1 MASKIGPIDREN
13 LKFSTEELEKI
24 SINNSDTEKNKGEK
38 LKPSRES
45 IESTQSNNEA
55 IERVENPNYHAD
67 TSFMDD
73 MDMMG
78 DGLESMDLDLLEDN
92 AVQPK
97 FNAQAGDWLNLV
109 LASKM
114 SEKESSPTRMS
125 PPKFPKLKLSKNNLW
140 IFLQRL

>member
-1 MASKIGPIDREN
+1 MGN

-24 SINNSDTEKNKGEK
+24 SNKYPNTEKNKGEK

-45 IESTQSNNEA
+45 IESTQRNNEA
-55 IERVENPNYHAD
+55 IERVENSNYQAG
-67 TSFMDD
+67 TSFIDD

-92 AVQPK
+92 SGQPK

-109 LASKM
+109 LASKT
-114 SEKESSPTRMS
+114 SKKNSSPTRMS
-125 PPKFPKLKLSKNNLW
+125 PPRNSEALKEE
-140 IFLQRL
+140 